1 MSTNDPYLIAGGGH
15 AARRAAETLRER
27 DPAARIVMIG
37 AEPELPYDRPA
48 LSKDALVGGDEGE
61 RRAFVR
67 DAAWYRER
75 DIALRLGVRVE
86 AIERRAQRVRLSDGA
101 SLGYARL
108 LIATGSRV
116 RRFAGPVDA
125 GVAVHYVRT
134 VADARAL
141 RAALAPGKRVAVLG
155 GGFIGLEVAASAVR
169 LGCRATIVDPAP
181 RLLQRAMPEAVG
193 AFALALHAR
202 HGVDVRLRALPERIR
217 RGANGMAVVETSA
230 GGIAADVVVAGIGI
244 VPNVE
249 LAQAAGLHVDDGI
262 RVDERCRTADAAI
275 FAAGEVTRHFNP
287 LVGRHLRI
295 ESWQIAENQPAVA
308 AANMLGGDEAYAQ
321 WPWLW
326 SDQYDCN
333 LQTLGLFDGGQTL
346 VLRGS
351 PERDRAFC
359 VFGLN
364 ARREL
369 RAVAAVN
376 AGREIAG
383 CRRLMTA
390 NVALDPPCL
399 ADPSVAL
406 RSMLRGGA
414 Q

>member
-1 MSTNDPYLIAGGGH
+1 MSTSDPYLIAGGGH

-37 AEPELPYDRPA
+37 AEPELPYDRPV
-48 LSKDALVGGDEGE
+48 LSKDALVGDEGE

-75 DIALRLGVRVE
+75 DIALRLGVRVD
-86 AIERRAQRVRLSDGA
+86 AIERAEQRVCLSDGA
-101 SLGYARL
+101 RVGYARL

-116 RRFAGPVDA
+116 RRFTGPVDA
-125 GVAVHYVRT
+125 DVPVHYVRT

-169 LGCRATIVDPAP
+169 LGCRVTLVDPAQ
-181 RLLQRAMPEAVG
+181 RLLQRGMPEIIG
-193 AFALALHAR
+193 AFALALHTR
-202 HGVDVRLRALPERIR
+202 HGVDVRLAALPERIR
-217 RGANGMAVVETSA
+217 RGADGAAVIETSA
-230 GGIAADVVVAGIGI
+230 GDVEADVVVAGIGV

-249 LAQAAGLHVDDGI
+249 LAQAAGLDVDNGVC
-262 RVDERCRTADAAI
+262 VDEMCRTADPAI
-275 FAAGEVTRHFNP
+275 FAAGEVTQHFNP
-287 LVGRHLRI
+287 LVGRRVRI
-295 ESWQIAENQPAVA
+295 ESWQVAENQPAVA
-308 AANMLGGDEAYAQ
+308 AANMLGGGETYAE

-333 LQTLGLFDGGQTL
+333 LQTLGLFGGEQTL
-346 VLRGS
+346 VVRGA
-351 PERDRAFC
+351 PDDGAFC
-359 VFGLN
+359 VFALN
-364 ARREL
+364 ARGEL
-369 RAVAAVN
+369 EAAAAVN
-376 AGREIAG
+376 AGREIAA

-390 NVALDPPCL
+390 HVVPDPAHL

-406 RSMLRGGA
+406 RSMLPRSV
-414 Q
+414 

>member
-1 MSTNDPYLIAGGGH
+1 MSTADPYLIAGGGH

-37 AEPELPYDRPA
+37 AEPELPYDRPV
-48 LSKDALVGGDEGE
+48 LSKGALVGGDAGE

-75 DIALRLGVRVE
+75 DIELRLGVRVE
-86 AIERRAQRVRLSDGA
+86 AIERGARRVCLSDGA
-101 SLGYARL
+101 RLGYARL

-125 GVAVHYVRT
+125 GVHVHYVRT
-134 VADARAL
+134 LADTRAL

-169 LGCRATIVDPAP
+169 LGCRATVVDPAP
-181 RLLQRAMPEAVG
+181 RLLQRGMPEAVG

-202 HGVDVRLRALPERIR
+202 HGVDVRLGALPERIR
-217 RGANGMAVVETSA
+217 RAANGAAVVETSA
-230 GGIAADVVVAGIGI
+230 GGIVADVVVAGIGV

-249 LAQAAGLHVDDGI
+249 LAQAAGLDVDDGVC
-262 RVDERCRTADAAI
+262 VDEMCRTTDPAI

-287 LVGRHLRI
+287 LVGRALRI

-308 AANMLGGDEAYAQ
+308 AANMLGAAETYAQ

-326 SDQYDCN
+326 SDQYDSN
-333 LQTLGLFDGGQTL
+333 LQTLGLFGGEQTL

-359 VFGLN
+359 VFALN

-369 RAVAAVN
+369 AAVAAVN
-376 AGREIAG
+376 AGREIAV

-390 NVALDPPCL
+390 GVALDPARL
-399 ADPSVAL
+399 ADPSDAL
-406 RSMLRGGA
+406 RAMLPRGV
-414 Q
+414 

>member
-15 AARRAAETLRER
+15 AARRAAETLRAR

-48 LSKDALVGGDEGE
+48 LSKDALVEADEGE

-75 DIALRLGVRVE
+75 DIALRLGVRVD
-86 AIERRAQRVRLSDGA
+86 AIERAAQRVRLSDGA
-101 SLGYARL
+101 SVGYARL

-116 RRFAGPVDA
+116 RRFAGPIDA
-125 GVAVHYVRT
+125 GVPVHYVRT
-134 VADARAL
+134 VADTRAL
-141 RAALAPGKRVAVLG
+141 RAALAPGKRVVVLG

-169 LGCRATIVDPAP
+169 LGCRATVIDPAP
-181 RLLQRAMPEAVG
+181 RLLQRGMPEVVS

-202 HGVDVRLRALPERIR
+202 RGVDVRLAALPERIR
-217 RGANGMAVVETSA
+217 RCASGAAVVETSA
-230 GGIAADVVVAGIGI
+230 GDVEADVVVAGIGV

-249 LAQAAGLHVDDGI
+249 LAQAAGLDVDNGICVDDG
-262 RVDERCRTADAAI
+262 CRTADPAI

-287 LVGRHLRI
+287 LVGRDLRI
-295 ESWQIAENQPAVA
+295 ESWQVAENQPAVA
-308 AANMLGGDEAYAQ
+308 AANMLGGAETYAE

-333 LQTLGLFDGGQTL
+333 LQTLGLFDGEQTL

-351 PERDRAFC
+351 PERDGAFC
-359 VFGLN
+359 VFALN
-364 ARREL
+364 ARGEL
-369 RAVAAVN
+369 KAVAAVN
-376 AGREIAG
+376 AGREIAA

-390 NVALDPPCL
+390 NVVLDPARL
-399 ADPSVAL
+399 ADPSAAL
-406 RSMLRGGA
+406 RSMLPRGA
-414 Q
+414 

>member
-1 MSTNDPYLIAGGGH
+1 MSTTDPYLIAGGGH

-37 AEPELPYDRPA
+37 AEPELPYDRPV
-48 LSKDALVGGDEGE
+48 LSKDALVDDEGE

-75 DIALRLGVRVE
+75 DIALRLGVRVD
-86 AIERRAQRVRLSDGA
+86 AIERTEQRVCLSDGTRA
-101 SLGYARL
+101 GYARL

-125 GVAVHYVRT
+125 DVPVHYVRT

-169 LGCRATIVDPAP
+169 LGCRATLVDPAQ
-181 RLLQRAMPEAVG
+181 RLLQRGMPEIIG
-193 AFALALHAR
+193 TFALALHTR
-202 HGVDVRLRALPERIR
+202 RGVDVRLAALPERIR
-217 RGANGMAVVETSA
+217 RGVDGAVVVETSA
-230 GGIAADVVVAGIGI
+230 GDVEADVVVAGIGV

-249 LAQAAGLHVDDGI
+249 LAQAAGLDVDNGVC
-262 RVDERCRTADAAI
+262 VDEMCRTADPAI

-287 LVGRHLRI
+287 LVGRRVRI
-295 ESWQIAENQPAVA
+295 ESWQVAENQPAVA
-308 AANMLGGDEAYAQ
+308 AANMLGGSETYAE

-333 LQTLGLFDGGQTL
+333 LQTLGLFGGEQTL
-346 VLRGS
+346 VVRGS
-351 PERDRAFC
+351 PDDGAFC
-359 VFGLN
+359 VFALN
-364 ARREL
+364 ARGALE
-369 RAVAAVN
+369 AAAAVN
-376 AGREIAG
+376 AGREIAA

-390 NVALDPPCL
+390 NVALDPVRL

-406 RSMLRGGA
+406 RSMLPRSA
-414 Q
+414 